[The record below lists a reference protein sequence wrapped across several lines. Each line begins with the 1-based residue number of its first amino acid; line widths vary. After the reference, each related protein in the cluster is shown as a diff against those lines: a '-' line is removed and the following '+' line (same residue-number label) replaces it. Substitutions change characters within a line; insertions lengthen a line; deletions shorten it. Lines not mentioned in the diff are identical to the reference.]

1 MKIVRKESNPESVSL
16 GFILKRTKMATI
28 KLGDN
33 SVETIGSLPKIGDY
47 APDFHLTAQDLSNK
61 TLADYKGARVVMN
74 IFPSI
79 DTNVCATSVRKFNE
93 KATGLKNTKVL
104 CISKDLPFAQKR
116 FVDDEGLENV
126 TNLSDFRGNF
136 GKNYGVEMTTGA
148 LSGLH
153 SRAVVV
159 LDELGK
165 VIHNQQVP
173 NIGDEPD
180 YLSALKTLL

>member
-1 MKIVRKESNPESVSL
+1 
-16 GFILKRTKMATI
+16 MATI

-33 SVETIGSLPKIGDY
+33 NIETVGTLPKVGDS
-47 APDFHLTAQDLSNK
+47 APDFNLTAQDLSTK
-61 TLADYKGARVVMN
+61 TLADFRGSRVVMN

-116 FVDDEGLENV
+116 FVSEEEINNV
-126 TNLSDFRGNF
+126 TNLSDFRDGNF
-136 GKNYGVEMTTGA
+136 GKNYGVEMTSGA

-153 SRAVVV
+153 SRAVLV
-159 LDELGK
+159 LDETGK
-165 VIHNQQVP
+165 VIHSQQVP
-173 NIGDEPD
+173 DIGEEPD

>member
-1 MKIVRKESNPESVSL
+1 V
-16 GFILKRTKMATI
+16 
-28 KLGDN
+28 GD
-33 SVETIGSLPKIGDY
+33 T
-47 APDFHLTAQDLSNK
+47 APDFNLTAQDLSSK
-61 TLADYKGARVVMN
+61 KLSDYKGSRVVMN

-116 FVDDEGLENV
+116 FVSDEEINNV
-126 TNLSDFRGNF
+126 TNLSDFRDGNF

-148 LSGLH
+148 LQGLH

-159 LDELGK
+159 LDENGK
-165 VIHNQQVP
+165 VIHSQQVP
-173 NIGDEPD
+173 DIGEEPD
-180 YLSALKTLL
+180 YLSALKPLL

>member
-1 MKIVRKESNPESVSL
+1 
-16 GFILKRTKMATI
+16 MATI
-28 KLGDN
+28 KLGGN
-33 SVETIGSLPKIGDY
+33 NVETAGNLPKVGDT
-47 APDFHLTAQDLSNK
+47 APDFNLTAQDLSSK
-61 TLADYKGARVVMN
+61 KLSDYKGSRVVMN

-116 FVDDEGLENV
+116 FVSDEEINNV
-126 TNLSDFRGNF
+126 TNLSDFRDGNF

-148 LSGLH
+148 LQGLH

-159 LDELGK
+159 LDENGK
-165 VIHNQQVP
+165 VIHSQQVP
-173 NIGDEPD
+173 DIGEEPD
-180 YLSALKTLL
+180 YLSALKPLL